1 MRIATLI
8 ACIFTVSGFATDAL
22 SAVSFTP
29 SVATQSGNRL
39 PIVRIFGRITVADI
53 QQFNL
58 FVEAAHLNAKSA
70 GIFMAD
76 RMPMLVALDSP
87 GGSVSAAI
95 AIGQAIRAAN
105 PASVT
110 VQDSA
115 SCVSACVLLLAGGV
129 TRSVSGKV
137 GIHRPFIE
145 DDSAF
150 TVAGQKRTYL
160 DIEKSIKAYLTS
172 VNVPPS
178 LYDIMF
184 RIPPEKVRYLTDREM
199 QEFNLN
205 EDDPYY
211 KEARDAEQATKLN
224 LPKSEYQRRYG
235 ACSRESG
242 ANAAACFN
250 KLHNPMSK

>member
-1 MRIATLI
+1 MKLATLI
-8 ACIFTVSGFATDAL
+8 ACVVAVGGFASNAR
-22 SAVSFTP
+22 AAISFTP
-29 SVATQSGNRL
+29 SVIGKNGNSL
-39 PIVRIFGRITVADI
+39 PIVRIYGRIVKEDI

-58 FVEAAHLNAKSA
+58 LTEAARLSARSA

-76 RMPMLVALDSP
+76 RTPMLVALDSP

-105 PASVT
+105 PFSVA

-129 TRSVSGKV
+129 TRSVGGKV
-137 GIHRPFIE
+137 GIHRPFLD

-160 DIEKSIKAYLTS
+160 DIEVNIKAYLTS

-178 LYDIMF
+178 LYDVMF

-211 KEARDAEQATKLN
+211 KEARDAEQATRLN
-224 LPKSEYQRRYG
+224 LPKSDYQRRYS
-235 ACSRESG
+235 ACSRESS
-242 ANAAACFN
+242 ANVADCFN